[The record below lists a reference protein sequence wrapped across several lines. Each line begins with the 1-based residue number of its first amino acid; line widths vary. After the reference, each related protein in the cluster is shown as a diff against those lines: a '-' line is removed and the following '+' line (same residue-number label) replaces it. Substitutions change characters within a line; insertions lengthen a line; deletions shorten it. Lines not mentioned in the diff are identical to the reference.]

1 LYNNTGDFL
10 SVSGARTKINMT
22 KDWVVGS
29 MIRVEKV
36 ANINVK
42 DANFTEGARMVVREV
57 ASGRFEGVRF
67 VGRQLKP

>member
-1 LYNNTGDFL
+1 
-10 SVSGARTKINMT
+10 MT

-36 ANINVK
+36 TNINVK

>member
-1 LYNNTGDFL
+1 
-10 SVSGARTKINMT
+10 MT

-29 MIRVEKV
+29 IIRVEKV